1 MTLEQAQ
8 QQVDQWIKTNGVR
21 YFNELTNMAMLTE
34 EVGEVARLVSRKYG
48 DQSFKA
54 GETPAPLKAAKRAYP
69 APAVAL
75 LSGRA
80 ARRRRVPF
88 GSNETS
94 AMRRAALSLALLAC
108 LAAAGGCATY
118 VYDRA
123 YDADYYHRRADDDVA
138 RYVSLLDRELDL
150 SHDQERRVERLL
162 ASRTR
167 HLLDHTRAYE
177 YRRVYPFPR
186 EHRSY
191 SRARRDWWRDWPS

>member
-1 MTLEQAQ
+1 
-8 QQVDQWIKTNGVR
+8 
-21 YFNELTNMAMLTE
+21 
-34 EVGEVARLVSRKYG
+34 
-48 DQSFKA
+48 
-54 GETPAPLKAAKRAYP
+54 
-69 APAVAL
+69 
-75 LSGRA
+75 
-80 ARRRRVPF
+80 
-88 GSNETS
+88 
-94 AMRRAALSLALLAC
+94 MRRAALSLALLAC

-150 SHDQERRVERLL
+150 SRDQERRVERLL

-191 SRARRDWWRDWPS
+191 SRARRDWWRDADRHIGRVLSRRQADRYYDLIREGRLYDDYDRDGDRRGRHSR